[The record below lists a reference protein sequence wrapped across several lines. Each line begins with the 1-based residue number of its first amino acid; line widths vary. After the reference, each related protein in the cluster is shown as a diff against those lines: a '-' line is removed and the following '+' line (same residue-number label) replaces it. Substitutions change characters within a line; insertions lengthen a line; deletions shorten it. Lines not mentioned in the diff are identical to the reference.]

1 MYVGIQNLPYLA
13 DLHARAAEFGCPEN
27 IITTFDCAVD
37 SNGLA
42 YTGGPAPQHITEN
55 GVKKVFPI
63 VGNKAKGTYVHT
75 SVSSGG
81 GIKAASHFGVF
92 STQINVDTSS
102 GQECLL
108 DPSVN
113 VIHCRLHDAPLE
125 YHLSSYKED
134 DSAYPPYA
142 NASNK
147 ETIWRWD
154 LHASLKAS
162 SGNVNSS
169 DSFLIKS
176 DVFDWHNPKKNF
188 KNWGH
193 TEARV
198 NITRAEKILKTTHKY
213 ELADYY
219 FYLIAYSKRGCVVF
233 LTNSSYLSDEQ
244 GCTYR
249 CYCRETDLYTTVE
262 NKNFVLP
269 NGDCHSHSQCKG
281 DFEISEPIFDMVTV
295 PSTNNSY
302 GNPTNVWQIELGE
315 TPLYPPDSTN
325 NGIKPIFHTNEL
337 GNYEVIDGAKLVQDL
352 GGATQIPEFSDTT
365 TNGADGC
372 HQCWNAS
379 KHYSGNA
386 KRDYGIYNLCS
397 LNFSKFGKN
406 AKVAVRLLRRK
417 CDIINGPGEGNTGP
431 PKIYIDG
438 NGQRQF
444 PRFHMGQHHSCNQW
458 GIVATLAQTSA
469 SSNNSGPVVESDV
482 HNRRSMQ
489 NGGGSDTA
497 YLTWHN
503 HPDIAIS
510 NGIGVH
516 ESTGNNLGAEAGS
529 EGLGKIE
536 ITRGGGNTFD
546 TVFDRMC
553 LGVGYEYRL
562 EVTEINTG
570 VTKYSNIQSWE
581 FGGPYTRPPRI
592 VRPNVVVP
600 NLRVNLSQTG
610 SSARLSFHGGRGFNR
625 IVIRTCGSALGERVI
640 SNISPGSWHYQ
651 NRLLDYWIQNAQRG
665 TSYCFKLG
673 VYAPDGSFHEG
684 TCVCDSI
691 PPPPKPPPPPPS
703 PGKLELELKVL
714 DSSCVDNCKPR
725 YSHGLVSVTGA
736 MPPGAD
742 CSIPSTYVFR
752 LRLDLK
758 ALGFSGVGPGNSTGI
773 GRHIATQYING
784 NATIICTSED
794 GKDEVFQ
801 GVWTTH
807 GVGTATSIIRIETLD
822 NQRDYFDSN
831 GELFPPGMNDAESK
845 ILSGRR
851 YSFKALVTALDGTV
865 IQSNEVDFYQNKCA
879 DKCYCEKN
887 KKVYNATNSGI
898 RPEIGDGRTA
908 LLGYCTE
915 HHEECK
921 KGDKIW
927 DPQLTLKP
935 ALGARCGK
943 AHVYLDNYENK
954 PASVGIPKIY
964 ISKDGGENWDLAA
977 DTIRH
982 GKMEFRSSTGMIESR
997 MVWFYDVHQ
1006 NGDLE
1011 LDQNYV
1017 AEARFT
1023 ENGDEQRSS
1032 SVSWSD
1038 DSYGCPEE
1046 QMCCCIDPNT
1056 FNEICDVPCDKVLGN
1071 GNCDFSTP
1079 TTPTNPT
1086 HSDCNGFQLHPTS
1099 RFTYLPRYNRYDAY
1113 LDFRQ
1118 IEPRFWVN
1126 PKYKSTLEFQICEV
1140 GNNQTEWKTI
1150 ASQAKFRDGTNR
1162 NYNSQTI
1169 FNVTGLPT
1177 GTRLQGRGK
1186 FTASDG
1192 TTVCY
1197 TAAFS
1202 IPSRG
1207 YENRLTPLYLIN
1219 NGVDEEDDSITVNLE
1234 AQKGG
1239 SDHFVHPLGI
1249 HELLHIDEKGRTTTT
1264 VISKTDSSNWQAF
1277 DAAVKLEKQTGIHRF
1292 KVKSYLSND
1301 PANAKFSNEIEV
1313 NTDDYFIYIICE
1325 FPYPEEEEDPT
1336 IITCYFPGGAF
1347 SEPDP
1352 IGYPYSYPVNNGSGN
1367 PSQFPNSNYLA
1378 GYGHASIE
1386 GWWGGMGGDSNFAVS
1401 SRENNS
1407 NGKYNLFISDNADTA
1422 DSELNYFTCKIPSI
1436 LSSGANG
1443 TNIVTGYN
1451 HVKVTYTQVKAGE
1464 SESNVINGDAIDLE
1478 NGAVVSPTDCFNQSG
1493 YAIDKVYLTT
1503 GVNSEVSITLDQGT
1517 HTIKDFQLVNALD
1530 ISVSENDDGFKNVSV
1545 TPHIYQKY
1553 TGIANWKDIGGLQ
1566 WHLFKN
1572 IANSSSAY
1580 HSFGP
1585 DVDGIQCLLGGGH
1598 RGGFE
1603 SSANAESPA
1612 SGAIIS
1618 LVDNYLRNLGWVSGV
1633 AAVDG
1638 AELGSITNECGSED
1652 DICWDKTSAR
1662 AATVELKVNWQG
1674 CIDYPRSKSTC
1685 TLSKKVD
1692 GTGPAVELGTFYYC
1706 NTGEAYYPTEYR
1718 DTIYI
1723 PKVGEIDKSE
1733 LDPTTIGSEFSYA
1746 CKICNYAYIEMT
1758 GSGGLIAPDYS
1769 YLVDSGNASFFAPS
1783 ETGILE
1789 FSYSTDV
1796 WNPICCENTPTF
1808 SGTISNTHEQSYQIN
1823 NITVP
1828 AFCPENPFCSQDQ
1841 IVDTLTDYYE
1851 DESPLKDLFEPSY
1864 YKVSVSNSANHQI
1877 STSLTRY
1884 SISRNDNSY
1893 YNFNHGSLDQK
1904 TVVASGSGIFDQ
1916 TNSTQIS
1923 NYPHSLTEKYHN
1935 NYFVII
1941 SEDSEHSN
1949 SIRREI
1955 HVVGDDTTA
1964 DAQWHGSSGILIKH
1978 SGDFSSDFS
1987 SPILNSGEL
1996 VNFAQAKTFADCGE
2010 RRIEAS
2016 VGAALSYSPV
2026 EVKIKNTSDT
2036 EIKVGIGAGV
2046 YTHFF
2051 GVSESTG
2058 GTYGNRS
2065 WKSFSSPEA
2074 IPPGATS
2081 TVYLSDKNP
2090 DWFAL
2095 SVIKEYKSNGT
2106 ANRGVEDLFIIPNV
2120 GYVLAPEVVSYIE
2133 NASFSYMPSL
2143 TDKTVHQLASSKSF
2157 DTSPLTFEYS
2167 ESFSKVSDVTA
2178 TFTEPNNHTIAGEG
2192 SAFAKTASPS
2202 STVNNVVNIP
2212 DGSISSI
2219 SDAKHFRFIMTQGEI
2234 EERTDTFSNSI
2245 VTGYGYD
2252 IQSSLSWQI
2261 SGSGSDPYGEE
2272 SEEES
2277 NGSCADLDSYIST
2290 QTSSA
2295 GRIVAY
2301 YNTVSS
2307 PVSTSNSYG
2316 DSPSLAQVED
2326 IYAGCDCNTNGPPE
2340 VINGNGFSDN
2350 EVRDFKVWWNIY
2362 TASCADS
2369 LSGDPSLTVTINN
2382 TGVHSIYVA
2391 TGDSVWSTVAAG
2403 GSWSNDFSQYQINA
2417 NGTQDSAD
2425 STNTVGHIQVSG
2437 SASSDFIRTS
2447 GTPKYYSYG
2456 HFSDI
2461 GIKTTSTLRL
2471 NSHSTS
2477 NSSKG
2482 GPSYHQNH
2490 YSSDGVLGQL
2500 SSITGLH
2507 NFDISSSE
2515 LYGPVKDLNHFDVFA
2530 ANGFAGNWE
2539 GFDLTYEA
2547 TYGSDGNIST
2557 EKKYIKSSDMNIE
2570 VYSGKH
2576 TINVS

>member
-63 VGNKAKGTYVHT
+63 VGNKAKETYAHT

-92 STQINVDTSS
+92 STQIDVNASS

-154 LHASLKAS
+154 LHASLIAS
-162 SGNVNSS
+162 GENVNSS
-169 DSFLIKS
+169 GSFLIKR

-188 KNWGH
+188 KNWGR
-193 TEARV
+193 TGARV
-198 NITRAEKILKTTHKY
+198 NIERAERILKTTHKY
-213 ELADYY
+213 ELGNYY

-233 LTNSSYLSDEQ
+233 ITNSSYLSDEQ

-249 CYCRETDLYTTVE
+249 CYCRETDLFTTVE
-262 NKNFVLP
+262 NKNLVLP
-269 NGDCHSHSQCKG
+269 NGDCHSDSRCKG
-281 DFEISEPIFDMVTV
+281 DFEISEPVFTMQTL
-295 PSTNNSY
+295 PEGNSSN
-302 GNPTNVWQIELGE
+302 GNPTNVWQLEIENSSLS
-315 TPLYPPDSTN
+315 PV
-325 NGIKPIFHTNEL
+325 FHPHQ
-337 GNYEVIDGAKLVQDL
+337 GHAKNYQYNVTYGAKSIVDP
-352 GGATQIPEFSDTT
+352 GGNTVIPEFGTDTT
-365 TNGADGC
+365 SNGADEC
-372 HQCWNAS
+372 HQCWNGRQEFTGS
-379 KHYSGNA
+379 FSVIHGGT
-386 KRDYGIYNLCS
+386 RQYGIYNICGLD
-397 LNFSKFGKN
+397 FARFGKN
-406 AKVAVRLLRRK
+406 AQVSVRLLRRK
-417 CDIINGPGEGNTGP
+417 CDILLNNNDQT
-431 PKIYIDG
+431 KTYLDG
-438 NGQRQF
+438 NNRYKQVVNL
-444 PRFHMGQHHSCNQW
+444 GQHHSCNQW
-458 GIVATLAQTSA
+458 GVVATLAQTSA
-469 SSNNSGPVVESDV
+469 SSNNSGPIVAEDQSFNPANP
-482 HNRRSMQ
+482 HAQKLLNQ
-489 NGGGSDTA
+489 C
-497 YLTWHN
+497 YLTWTN
-503 HPDIAIS
+503 HPFYALS
-510 NGIGVH
+510 NGIGAH
-516 ESTGNNLGAEAGS
+516 AATGSNQGDEGGS
-529 EGLGKIE
+529 EGLGKIFVH
-536 ITRGGGNTFD
+536 RGLKEGEGYRKSD
-546 TVFDRMC
+546 EVFNRMC

-570 VTKYSNIQSWE
+570 VTRYSNIQSWK
-581 FGGPYTRPPRI
+581 FGGFYQKPS
-592 VRPNVVVP
+592 PNVVLPRLTVSISSNGTP
-600 NLRVNLSQTG
+600 TLR
-610 SSARLSFHGGRGFNR
+610 FPGGRNFTR
-625 IVIRTCGSALGERVI
+625 ITLKTCGSTLGNTHLITVGSGSSIFRNRV
-640 SNISPGSWHYQ
+640 Y
-651 NRLLDYWIQNAQRG
+651 
-665 TSYCFKLG
+665 TSTPLGNFQTGVDYCFRISVLG
-673 VYAPDGSFHEG
+673 VDNVLYEG
-684 TCVCDSI
+684 TCVCARV
-691 PPPPKPPPPPPS
+691 PPPPNPPPPPPS

-714 DSSCVDNCKPR
+714 DSACVDNCKPR

-758 ALGFSGVGPGNSTGI
+758 ALGFSGVGPGNPTGI

-822 NQRDYFDSN
+822 NQRDYFDSD
-831 GELFPPGMNDAESK
+831 GELFPPGMNGAESK
-845 ILSGRR
+845 ILSGRK

-865 IQSNEVDFYQNKCA
+865 IQSNEAAFYQNKCE

-908 LLGYCTE
+908 RLGYCTE

-935 ALGARCGK
+935 TLGARCGK

-964 ISKDGGENWDLAA
+964 ISKDGGENWELAA
-977 DTIRH
+977 DMIRH
-982 GKMEFRSSTGMIESR
+982 GRLEFRSPTGMVETR

-1011 LDQNYV
+1011 LDHNYI

-1032 SVSWSD
+1032 SVSWSNE
-1038 DSYGCPEE
+1038 SYGCPEE
-1046 QMCCCIDPNT
+1046 QMCCCVDPNSGY
-1056 FNEICDVPCDKVLGN
+1056 EICDVPCDKVLEN
-1071 GNCDFSTP
+1071 GNCNFSTP

-1086 HSDCNGFQLHPTS
+1086 HSDCSGFRLHPTS

-1113 LDFRQ
+1113 IEFRHV
-1118 IEPRFWVN
+1118 EPRSWVN
-1126 PKYKSTLEFQICEV
+1126 PNYKSTLEFQICDV
-1140 GNNQTEWKTI
+1140 GNNQTQWKTI
-1150 ASQAKFRDGTNR
+1150 ASQAKFHPGTYR
-1162 NYNSQTI
+1162 NYSAQTT

-1207 YENRLTPLYLIN
+1207 YENRLSPLYLIN
-1219 NGVDEEDDSITVNLE
+1219 NGVDEQDGSVIVNLE
-1234 AQKGG
+1234 AQK
-1239 SDHFVHPLGI
+1239 DTIHFVHPLGV
-1249 HELLHIDEKGRTTTT
+1249 HELLHIDEKGRSTTT
-1264 VISKTDSSNWQAF
+1264 VISKADSSNWQTF
-1277 DAAVKLEKQTGIHRF
+1277 DASVGLEKQTGIHRF
-1292 KVKSYLSND
+1292 KVKTYLSND
-1301 PANAKFSNEIEV
+1301 PASAKFSNEIEV
-1313 NTDDYFIYIICE
+1313 NTDDYFIYIICGN
-1325 FPYPEEEEDPT
+1325 FPEGGGDPDPT

-1347 SEPDP
+1347 SEPNP

-1451 HVKVTYTQVKAGE
+1451 HVKVTYTQKKAGE
-1464 SESNVINGDAIDLE
+1464 SQSNTINGDAIDLE
-1478 NGAVVSPTDCFNQSG
+1478 NGEVESPTECFNQSG
-1493 YAIDKVYLTT
+1493 YGIDKVYLTT

-1566 WHLFKN
+1566 WHLFKS

-1585 DVDGIQCLLGGGH
+1585 DVDGIKCLLGGGH

-1633 AAVDG
+1633 AAVGG

-1964 DAQWHGSSGILIKH
+1964 DAQWNGSSGILIKH

-2316 DSPSLAQVED
+2316 GSPSLAQVED
-2326 IYAGCDCNTNGPPE
+2326 IYGGCDCSTSGPPE
-2340 VINGNGFSDN
+2340 VINGNGFSDD
-2350 EVRDFKVWWNIY
+2350 EVRDFKVWWNVY
-2362 TASCADS
+2362 TASCEHT

-2382 TGVHSIYVA
+2382 TGTHSIYVA

-2425 STNTVGHIQVSG
+2425 SSQTVGHIQVSG
-2437 SASSDFIRTS
+2437 SASSDFTRTT

-2456 HFSDI
+2456 HFSDM

-2515 LYGPVKDLNHFDVFA
+2515 LYGPVKDLNHFDVFV